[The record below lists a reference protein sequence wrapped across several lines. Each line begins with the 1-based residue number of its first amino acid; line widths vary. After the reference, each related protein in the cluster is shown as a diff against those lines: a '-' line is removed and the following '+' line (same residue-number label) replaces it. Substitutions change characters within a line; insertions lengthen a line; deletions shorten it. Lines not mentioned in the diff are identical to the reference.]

1 MIKQLAIAVALVT
14 ATSSLTPA
22 LVAQDRSAVGTTE
35 LNAAVKSRPSAK
47 ADMVR
52 EMLSGDEARKL
63 AGTMGV
69 SAEELTTRVDA
80 LDGAALERLAEQAGI
95 TESMVMRKRANV
107 VISTT
112 AIIIVL
118 LLLILLTD

>member
-80 LDGAALERLAEQAGI
+80 LDGAALDRLAEQAGI